1 MIELS
6 TVEMKVAV
14 LGALGGLFTYFLNQ
28 VVVEWYQAA
37 VRKNRLRDAL
47 LVDSVEILQR
57 VNHLPFQFHRPSDG
71 TAHDDLQQVMK
82 HPNGFVIC
90 GPLSESRELVTLLDQ
105 RGSRLVVRFF
115 ERWEMFSILEGRY
128 AAIYQKLLE
137 TAAQCTDE
145 QGERSSVYEL
155 KKEYWEQLRGSLAA
169 MDEAGKDL
177 CFFACQLFRRLGRFS
192 EAKLAKYSAQRWKSW
207 REFEDEVRRYAIT
220 ESAPSPGSE
229 ASAAASGPAAV
240 SPPPHHLAHRPAK
253 AKAKKSGGRRR

>member
-14 LGALGGLFTYFLNQ
+14 LGALGGVVTYFLNQ
-28 VVVEWYQAA
+28 VVVEWYQAS

-57 VNHLPFQFHRPSDG
+57 VNHLPFQFHPPSDG
-71 TAHDDLQQVMK
+71 AAHDDLQQVMK

-90 GPLSESRELVTLLDQ
+90 GPLSATRELVTLLDQ

-128 AAIYQKLLE
+128 AAVYQKLLE
-137 TAAQCTDE
+137 TAAQCTDD
-145 QGERSSVYEL
+145 QDARNSIHEL

-169 MDEAGKDL
+169 MQEAGQDL
-177 CFFACQLFRRLGRFS
+177 CYFACQLFRHLGRFS
-192 EAKLAKYSAQRWKSW
+192 EAKLARYSAQRWKSW
-207 REFEDEVRRYAIT
+207 REFEAEVQCYALAET
-220 ESAPSPGSE
+220 PGRN
-229 ASAAASGPAAV
+229 ASADAGGSTAV
-240 SPPPHHLAHRPAK
+240 SPPPHHLGGRFAKAHR
-253 AKAKKSGGRRR
+253 KKSGRRRR